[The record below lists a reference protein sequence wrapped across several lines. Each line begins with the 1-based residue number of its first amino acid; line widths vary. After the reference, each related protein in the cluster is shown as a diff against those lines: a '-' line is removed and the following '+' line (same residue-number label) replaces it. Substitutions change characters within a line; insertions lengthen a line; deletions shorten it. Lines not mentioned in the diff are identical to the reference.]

1 MDRFSHKCR
10 QQLFLQACRQ
20 MPVPG
25 YRPVTDTLKEG
36 GQPMPFHLSETLL
49 LGFLLAMNLLSF
61 CLMGLDKRR
70 AVKGQWRISERALLL
85 FGFFGGSLGGLSGMF
100 LFRHKTKHRKFT
112 VLMPLFLV
120 FHIALLCLPLLA
132 GRFQG
137 GIS

>member
-1 MDRFSHKCR
+1 
-10 QQLFLQACRQ
+10 
-20 MPVPG
+20 
-25 YRPVTDTLKEG
+25 
-36 GQPMPFHLSETLL
+36 MPFHLSETLL

-85 FGFFGGSLGGLSGMF
+85 FGFFGGSLGGLLGMF

-120 FHIALLCLPLLA
+120 FHIALLGAFRAEYHEPVRSQARRRSRHSVEPAFHPVSWSSLPFGQKLN
-132 GRFQG
+132 
-137 GIS
+137 